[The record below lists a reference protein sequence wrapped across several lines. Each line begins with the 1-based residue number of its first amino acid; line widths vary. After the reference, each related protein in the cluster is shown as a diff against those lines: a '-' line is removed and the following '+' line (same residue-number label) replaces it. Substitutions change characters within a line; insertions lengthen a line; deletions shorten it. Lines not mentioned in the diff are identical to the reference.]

1 MYSIIYWMRLVM
13 LCGIRRLFKYA
24 HIHDSLDVPF
34 DTVTYIHYLNTFAYS
49 WMHLVMLWHM
59 YLI

>member
-1 MYSIIYWMRLVM
+1 MM

-34 DTVTYIHYLNTFAYS
+34 DTVTYIHYLNTFTYS